1 MRRALGVALL
11 VGCGSKA
18 LVTSPAQT
26 VTTPVMAPATPQ
38 PPVCMQTPEEE
49 AKISRA
55 IGIEGG
61 VQFCLG
67 TAAIDCFAFELGTS
81 TLTRLK
87 TPPDRLVGS
96 GARIETTNPRLEV
109 CTGSECTSLTPKI
122 LAGVAPLHATT
133 NAAGTI
139 AVVLLG
145 DAARGKGYAEV
156 WDVALAK
163 RVSSF
168 KYARGQF
175 RCGEVAMAG
184 DAIYLS
190 ASSCDAPGARGALYT
205 VRGKKIANVGNK
217 DFGTFGSAF
226 TLIEGTTWG
235 FLEENGNR
243 IAIQDVAKGKVIRTI
258 DLSPLWSPDGQKL
271 EGAMGNP
278 GESAVVSLGNGKLA
292 VIAGAPATG
301 KLAVVDVT
309 TGTVTLAQAPV
320 CSASSI

>member
-1 MRRALGVALL
+1 MRRAFVVAVVL
-11 VGCGSKA
+11 GCGSQPP
-18 LVTSPAQT
+18 VTTPAQT
-26 VTTPVMAPATPQ
+26 VATPVMGSATPR
-38 PPVCMQTPEEE
+38 PPVCIQPPEEE
-49 AKISRA
+49 AKITRA
-55 IGIEGG
+55 TGIESG

-67 TAAIDCFAFELGTS
+67 RAAVDCFAFDLGTA
-81 TLTRLK
+81 TLTRMK
-87 TPPDRLVGS
+87 TAPESVVAA
-96 GARIETTNPRLEV
+96 GARIEATNPRLEV

-145 DAARGKGYAEV
+145 DAAGGKGYAEI

-168 KYARGQF
+168 KYARGEF
-175 RCGEVAMAG
+175 RCGEVAMTG
-184 DAIYLS
+184 DSIYLS
-190 ASSCDAPGARGALYT
+190 ASTCGAPGARGALYT
-205 VRGKKIANVGNK
+205 VKGKKIANVGNK
-217 DFGTFGSAF
+217 DFGTFGGAF

-235 FLEENGNR
+235 FLEENANR

-271 EGAMGNP
+271 KGALGNP

-292 VIAGAPATG
+292 VIAGAPSTG

-309 TGTVTLAQAPV
+309 TGEVTLAQAPL